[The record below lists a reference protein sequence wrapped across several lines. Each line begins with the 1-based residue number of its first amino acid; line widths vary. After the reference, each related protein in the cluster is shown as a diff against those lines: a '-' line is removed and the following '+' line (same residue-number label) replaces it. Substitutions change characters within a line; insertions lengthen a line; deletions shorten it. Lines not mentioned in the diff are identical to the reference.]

1 MFVFNKNIWRKLSL
15 YVSLDI
21 ENFVGGEN
29 VRSEEAAS
37 ILVLQL
43 CLQLLSNEKKWCL
56 SSLETM
62 QVNFLTFLADAPL
75 QPST

>member
-1 MFVFNKNIWRKLSL
+1 MFVANKKNWRKLSL

-21 ENFVGGEN
+21 ENFVEN

-43 CLQLLSNEKKWCL
+43 CLQLLSNEKTWCL

>member
-1 MFVFNKNIWRKLSL
+1 MFVFNKKIWRKLSL

-43 CLQLLSNEKKWCL
+43 CLQLLSNEKTWWL

-62 QVNFLTFLADAPL
+62 QGNFLTFLADAPL

>member
-43 CLQLLSNEKKWCL
+43 RLQLLSNEKTWCL

>member
-1 MFVFNKNIWRKLSL
+1 MFVFNKKNWRKLSL

-43 CLQLLSNEKKWCL
+43 CLQLLSNEKIWCL

-62 QVNFLTFLADAPL
+62 QVNFLTFLDDAPL